1 MDLIVR
7 QATEAGVSLILPFV
21 AQRSVSRPD
30 SGSDTLAK
38 RDRWARIVREAR
50 QQSGSDLATV
60 VTEPMTLDGALA
72 AWRDY
77 TGQCSSPVGIF
88 LHQDPLAQGTFHG
101 YLGVGPDALA
111 LAVGPEGGFS
121 PLEVEQLVSTRFLP
135 ALLGAN
141 VLRTETAAIFAL
153 AAVHAIL
160 LEKASWIPKTPDSPA

>member
-1 MDLIVR
+1 
-7 QATEAGVSLILPFV
+7 
-21 AQRSVSRPD
+21 
-30 SGSDTLAK
+30 
-38 RDRWARIVREAR
+38 
-50 QQSGSDLATV
+50 
-60 VTEPMTLDGALA
+60 
-72 AWRDY
+72 
-77 TGQCSSPVGIF
+77 VGIF